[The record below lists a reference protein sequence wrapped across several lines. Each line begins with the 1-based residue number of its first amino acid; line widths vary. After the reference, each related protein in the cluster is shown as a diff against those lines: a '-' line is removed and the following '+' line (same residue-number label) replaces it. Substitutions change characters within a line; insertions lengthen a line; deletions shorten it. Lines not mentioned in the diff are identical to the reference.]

1 MNKIKEA
8 WTMVKLSGRVL
19 GRNPF
24 LVAYMLLSGL
34 AVAVLFGAALTP
46 VAMNLNNRSAQLL
59 EPYASI
65 VAAPAAP
72 AAGRKQHFLDRVQPH
87 WAPLGTTAAAV
98 YFAGTFII
106 VFFNVAFLAS
116 VKRIINGKEVTFK
129 EGLGLA
135 WERRAAILQWALF
148 SATVGVVINV
158 VKSKLDNWLAR
169 QFLGLAELGW
179 KLAVF
184 LALPVV
190 AAEGVTPMQALRRS
204 GDIFRRTWGQTFAGG
219 IGIGAFQLAVW
230 VVVGV
235 IPGILM
241 FYFGL
246 QNTGAN
252 YEFALAGVGWMP
264 LSLILIALVGESMLM
279 VFRMVLYV
287 FAVEGV
293 VPEEYKEQENAW
305 FVAQRG

>member
-1 MNKIKEA
+1 MEKIKEA
-8 WTMVKLSGRVL
+8 WAMVKLSGRVL

-24 LVAYMLLSGL
+24 LAAYIVLSGL

-46 VAMNLNNRSAQLL
+46 MALNLKGGSAQLL

-65 VAAPAAP
+65 VAPP
-72 AAGRKQHFLDRVQPH
+72 AAGKKHHLLDRVQPH
-87 WAPLGTTAAAV
+87 WAPLGTVAAVV

-116 VKRIINGKEVTFK
+116 VKRIINGQKVTFR

-135 WERRAAILQWALF
+135 WARRGAILQWALF
-148 SATVGVVINV
+148 SATVGVIINV
-158 VKSKLDNWLAR
+158 LKSKLDNWLAR
-169 QFLGLAELGW
+169 RVLGLAELGW
-179 KLAVF
+179 RLAVF

-219 IGIGAFQLAVW
+219 IGIGALQLAVW
-230 VVVGV
+230 VLVGV
-235 IPGILM
+235 VPGVLL
-241 FYFGL
+241 FYLGMRNPVTDYPL
-246 QNTGAN
+246 VIGA
-252 YEFALAGVGWMP
+252 FGWMP
-264 LSLILIALVGESMLM
+264 LSLILIALAGESMLM

-293 VPEEYKEQENAW
+293 VPEEYKDQDCAW
-305 FVAQRG
+305 FVARQN